1 VRNHPAGF
9 FAKFGESLEAGR
21 RQDFGGDDAGSAA
34 KDFQQVKAMATNS
47 QIETVNTGAD
57 KAKLAAAALLLLGGI
72 VAFYS
77 LGRLDLWVRV
87 IALLVLVGLAVGAF
101 FLSEPG
107 KHLIGFGKE
116 SVKEVKKVVWPTR
129 KEALQN
135 TAMVFAFVFLMA
147 LFLWITDKT
156 LEFVLYDLILGW
168 KR

>member
-1 VRNHPAGF
+1 
-9 FAKFGESLEAGR
+9 
-21 RQDFGGDDAGSAA
+21 
-34 KDFQQVKAMATNS
+34 MATNS

-57 KAKLAAAALLLLGGI
+57 KAKLAASALLLVGGI
-72 VAFYS
+72 AAFYA
-77 LGRLDLWVRV
+77 LGHLDLWVRV
-87 IALLVLVGLAVGAF
+87 IALLVLIAAAVGAF
-101 FLSEPG
+101 FTAEPG
-107 KHLIGFGKE
+107 KQLIAFGKE
-116 SVKEVKKVVWPTR
+116 SVKEIKKVVWPTR